1 MWILIRKYLAGFLLV
16 VISLIDANILASQPA
31 VNAYQRIY
39 KVKKEK
45 MAKFLELDEKKAEE
59 FFQMYGSMYKQIEIK
74 NDELGLAIKKLSFS
88 LDNVN
93 SNNVNSDKKETGEI
107 SQRIKDVQ
115 NYQKEIA
122 DLAFAVSENAEKI
135 LDQKQYARFLIF
147 ERRFKQ
153 ELRKFFQRKRGKN
166 GSGHF
171 RGGQ

>member
-1 MWILIRKYLAGFLLV
+1 MWIFIRKYLASILLV

-45 MAKFLELDEKKAEE
+45 MAKFLELDEKKANE
-59 FFQMYGSMYKQIEIK
+59 FFQMYGSFYKQIEIK

-88 LDNVN
+88 LDNA
-93 SNNVNSDKKETGEI
+93 NSDKENDEI

-122 DLAFAVSENAEKI
+122 DLAFTVSENAEKI